1 MTPAPPITARVA
13 HEPHSL
19 CLGFHIY
26 EMRMTIQCEGCDEEW
41 TSPVAQLVKNSPA
54 MRKTWVRALGRGD
67 PLGKGKAA
75 HSSTDRSV
83 HRQGTED
90 SGVARVSP
98 EFAVVTSVIQVHST
112 APHSRTD
119 TLSPLRVKVA
129 VFPSAT
135 WKGLRRVAWALGCR

>member
-1 MTPAPPITARVA
+1 MRSGLPGGSAGEESACHA
-13 HEPHSL
+13 ED
-19 CLGFHIY
+19 LGS
-26 EMRMTIQCEGCDEEW
+26 
-41 TSPVAQLVKNSPA
+41 SPGSGRSP
-54 MRKTWVRALGRGD
+54 
-67 PLGKGKAA
+67 GKGTAA

-83 HRQGTED
+83 RRQGTED
-90 SGVARVSP
+90 SGVMRVSP

-119 TLSPLRVKVA
+119 TLSPLRVKIA